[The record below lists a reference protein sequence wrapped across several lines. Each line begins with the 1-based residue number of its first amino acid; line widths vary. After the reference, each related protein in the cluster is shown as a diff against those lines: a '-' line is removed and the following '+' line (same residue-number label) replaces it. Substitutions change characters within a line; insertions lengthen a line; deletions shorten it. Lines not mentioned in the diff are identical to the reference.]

1 MTKKEIALQKFKDDI
16 VNFIEANVK
25 IQYPSGETIAFKLTD
40 FQHTLLEGLIR
51 QHFQEV
57 RTTYKTKEGYT
68 V

>member
-1 MTKKEIALQKFKDDI
+1 MTKKEIALQKFKEDI

-25 IQYPSGETIAFKLTD
+25 IQDNSGMIVSFKLTQ

-51 QHFQEV
+51 QHFQEI

-68 V
+68 I